1 MRIDYHRTLIADTGR
16 NTALMAALRRVIVP
30 GQSIVADI
38 GAGTGLIGFMA
49 ARLGAKSVTLYES
62 EAVIQV
68 AREIARANKLRNV
81 HFVPMH
87 STAVENPEKADII
100 VSETLGNYAFEE
112 NMIQTLEDARR
123 RFLKP
128 GGVIIPGSVEQY
140 IAPVVARHL
149 SDELDAWRRVGASLR
164 LELDMTPARTMSRN
178 NIYVRRLN
186 RADLFENGASGVVW
200 DRVDF
205 MKPNKPSRSGRAQ
218 WAMKKNI
225 TITGAALWW
234 SANLADGVT
243 LATGPEAVPTHWEQL
258 YLPVLEPID
267 VKAGETLAVRV
278 KSTSSYETG
287 TDVAWTFEVSSSSG
301 VVRTKQ
307 ALDLTKGFLP

>member
-16 NTALMAALRRVIVP
+16 NAALMAALKRVIVP
-30 GQSIVADI
+30 GQSVVADI

-49 ARLGAKSVTLYES
+49 ARLGAKAVYLYES

-68 AREIARANKLRNV
+68 AREIARANKLRNI

-87 STAVENPEKADII
+87 STAVAKPEQADII

-128 GGVIIPGSVEQY
+128 GGVIIPGSVDQFM
-140 IAPVVARHL
+140 APVVSRHM
-149 SDELDAWRRVGASLR
+149 SDELDAWRQVGANLGI
-164 LELDMTPARTMSRN
+164 ELDMAPARTMSRN

-186 RADLFENGASGVVW
+186 PADLFEHGASAAQW

-205 MKPNKPSRSGRAQ
+205 MKPNKPARSGRAQ
-218 WAMKKNI
+218 WAIKKSV

-234 SANLADGVT
+234 TAELTDGVSLST
-243 LATGPEAVPTHWEQL
+243 APDAAPTHWEQL

-267 VKAGETLAVRV
+267 VRAGETLSIRV
-278 KSTSSYETG
+278 KSTSSYDTG
-287 TDVAWTFEVSSSSG
+287 TDVAWTFEAGPASG
-301 VVRTKQ
+301 APRIKQ
-307 ALDLTKGFLP
+307 TLDLTKGFLP